1 MNQIGIINTMEET
14 NQTESKYVI
23 LHHVT
28 LAATSMIVLIRKS
41 LADRVSSI
49 RDSCLALG
57 LLGKVANKGAVS
69 ISFEIDK
76 RRLLFVNCHLESVI
90 EKRQCRQEQ
99 WQTIYQ
105 KMICKRKE
113 EKKEEYI

>member
-1 MNQIGIINTMEET
+1 MNQIGIINTMDET
-14 NQTESKYVI
+14 NQNGESKYVI

-28 LAATSMIVLIRKS
+28 LAATSMIVLIKKTLS
-41 LADRVSSI
+41 DRVSNI

-69 ISFEIDK
+69 ISFNIDK

-90 EKRQCRQEQ
+90 EKRQCRYDQ
-99 WQTIYQ
+99 WQTIY
-105 KMICKRKE
+105 
-113 EKKEEYI
+113 